1 MFIKTPLTGDFRPSY
16 EKDYVAWSKEINVQI
31 ENTTLPGQSP
41 RLEIFV
47 FAIYHKGELVDSGTF
62 EWDTHNGMLM
72 HNEAA
77 KAVVLQWDP
86 YK

>member
-16 EKDYVAWSKEINVQI
+16 EQDYMVRNKEINVQI
-31 ENTTLPGQSP
+31 ENTTPPGQSP

-72 HNEAA
+72 HIEAA
-77 KAVVLQWDP
+77 KAVVLQWCP
-86 YK
+86 SK